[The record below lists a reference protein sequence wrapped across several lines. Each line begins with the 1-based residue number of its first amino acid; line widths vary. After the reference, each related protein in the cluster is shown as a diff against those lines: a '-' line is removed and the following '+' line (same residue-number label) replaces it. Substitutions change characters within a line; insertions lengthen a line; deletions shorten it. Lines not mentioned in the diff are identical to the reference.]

1 MTPAQK
7 KKLNGRMAQLK
18 AMSTFGAGT
27 FKRRVTEA
35 EAKVKQ
41 KPKKKVRRRVDE
53 ILT

>member
-35 EAKVKQ
+35 KAKQ

-53 ILT
+53 ILA